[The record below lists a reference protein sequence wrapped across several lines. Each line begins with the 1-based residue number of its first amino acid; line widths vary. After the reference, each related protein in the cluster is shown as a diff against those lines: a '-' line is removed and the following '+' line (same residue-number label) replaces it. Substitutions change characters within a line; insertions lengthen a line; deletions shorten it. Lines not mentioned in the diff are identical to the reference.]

1 MKEALNKFIEIEQNP
16 GTQNLLADLKKCYSE
31 DLYKEFTEN
40 LNNEDYNRQIE
51 NDLKIFI
58 NDDIEK

>member
-1 MKEALNKFIEIEQNP
+1 
-16 GTQNLLADLKKCYSE
+16 LADLKKCYSE